1 MTDLRRQA
9 IGRECQVRLPG
20 CNTGPCC
27 VAHFRLSGVSGL
39 GMKSPDLL
47 GAWACHNCHTK
58 VDTTHRGDPDVQLDF
73 AKAVLRT
80 QAVLIRE
87 GIIHW

>member
-1 MTDLRRQA
+1 M
-9 IGRECQVRLPG
+9 
-20 CNTGPCC
+20 
-27 VAHFRLSGVSGL
+27 GL
-39 GMKSPDLL
+39 QR
-47 GAWACHNCHTK
+47 CHLK
-58 VDTTHRGDPDVQLDF
+58 VDTTHRGDPEVQLDF